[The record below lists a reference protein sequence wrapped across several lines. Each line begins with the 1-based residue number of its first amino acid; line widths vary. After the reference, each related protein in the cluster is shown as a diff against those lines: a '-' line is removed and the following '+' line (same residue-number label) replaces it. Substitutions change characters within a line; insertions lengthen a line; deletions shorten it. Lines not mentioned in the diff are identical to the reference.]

1 MFQSWIFSIFLKY
14 LFYLAGCVENLQR
27 KCFIINNIV
36 IFDVG
41 VFNGWIVKLLESHYD
56 NYHVLM
62 KLIIP
67 TFYLF
72 RNKNFLSLFAYQ
84 SCTAGMQN
92 DQTLLKN

>member
-41 VFNGWIVKLLESHYD
+41 VFNGRVVKLLKSRYD
-56 NYHVLM
+56 NYLLDVLM
-62 KLIIP
+62 KFIIA

-72 RNKNFLSLFAYQ
+72 RKNFLLFVCLSKLHSWDA
-84 SCTAGMQN
+84 
-92 DQTLLKN
+92 K